1 MKKREHKYQKQ
12 RKFFCE
18 QVVPYAST
26 DEKSEQ
32 ITQMFDAISGNYDLM
47 NRTMTFGVDKIW
59 RKKAIDNLRDLSPK
73 KILDVAT
80 GTGDFAIEAYR
91 RLKPQYII
99 GIDLSKN
106 MLAVGNEKIKKLGLS
121 SKIFLQRGDCMQLVF
136 ADSEFDAVTVAFGVR
151 NFTGL
156 EQGCREMYRVLRPK
170 GRLVILEM
178 SEPYALVKPF
188 YRIYTQYVIPFV
200 ARFFSKDKQAYQ
212 YLPDS
217 IKAFPQGK
225 VMIALLKDCGF
236 SEVKL
241 KRFLFG
247 VCSLYVAEK

>member
-1 MKKREHKYQKQ
+1 MNEKKYD
-12 RKFFCE
+12 CE
-18 QVVPYAST
+18 QVLPYNS
-26 DEKSEQ
+26 DEDKREQ
-32 ITQMFDAISGNYDLM
+32 ITQMFDAISDNYDLM

-59 RKKAIDNLRDLSPK
+59 RKRAINSLRDLSPK

-91 RLKPQYII
+91 RLKPQHII

-106 MLAVGNEKIKKLGLS
+106 MLAVGNDKIKKLSLS
-121 SKIFLQRGDCMQLVF
+121 EQIQLQQGDCMQLTF
-136 ADSEFDAVTVAFGVR
+136 ADGEFDAVTVAFGVR
-151 NFTGL
+151 NFTSL
-156 EQGCREMYRVLRPK
+156 EQGCKEMCRVLRPK

-178 SEPYALVKPF
+178 SEPYAVVKPF
-188 YRIYTQYVIPFV
+188 YRIYTQCVIPFI
-200 ARFFSKDKQAYQ
+200 ARFFSKDKRAYQ

-225 VMIALLKDCGF
+225 VMISLLKDCGF

-241 KRFLFG
+241 RRFLFG